1 MEVKLER
8 LNEKCEIRFVA
19 EVSGEEWK
27 KAQQNAIAALAQ
39 NVTVKGF
46 RKGKAPLQQAS
57 KYINPRDVL
66 DRAADKFVQKAYKEM
81 LDNHDVKPIVQP
93 ELIVNDFSAEKFS
106 CTFVVATAP
115 RIELGEYK
123 GITIEKK
130 AVRVYKAD
138 IEKELASMAEKNA
151 ELVVVEE
158 NVPAELGNTVV
169 IDFKG
174 FVDGEAFDG
183 GEASS
188 FELVLGSNTFVPGFE
203 EQLVG
208 VKTNEDKEVTITFP
222 ENYVANLSNKEARFE
237 VHVNAI
243 KKKVVPAIDDEFVKD
258 LDIEGV
264 ETLEQLKENVKEQLR
279 TRKTN
284 AQAQERY
291 DALLEQIVNGSTFY
305 CNNKLLQADA
315 DKIVKDFENRLEQ
328 QGFSLDDY
336 LVMSKKTKEDINK
349 EALEQA
355 YKNAKQAY
363 VIDGI
368 AVAEKINATPADVDA
383 KLAEFA
389 EQYKTTV
396 EELKKQ
402 LGNNINNFAYNVRH
416 EKVVAFIKANNNI

>member
-46 RKGKAPLQQAS
+46 RKGKAPLQQAA

-106 CTFVVATAP
+106 CTFVVATSP
-115 RIELGEYK
+115 KVELGEYK

-138 IEKELASMAEKNA
+138 IEKELETMAEKNA

-158 NVPAELGNTVV
+158 DVAAELGNTVV

-208 VKTNEDKEVTITFP
+208 VKTNEDKVVTITFP
-222 ENYVANLSNKEARFE
+222 ENYVANLSNKEAKFE

-243 KKKVVPAIDDEFVKD
+243 KKKVVPAIDDEFVAD

-264 ETLEQLKENVKEQLR
+264 ETVEQLKENVKEQLR

-291 DALLEQIVNGSTFY
+291 DALLEQIINGAKFF

-315 DKIVKDFENRLEQ
+315 EKIVKDFENRLEQ

-363 VIDGI
+363 VIDAIG
-368 AVAEKINATPADVDA
+368 VAEKINATPADVDA

-416 EKVVAFIKANNNI
+416 EKVVAFIKENNNI

>member
-1 MEVKLER
+1 MEVKLEK

-19 EVSGEEWK
+19 SVEGDEWK

-46 RKGKAPLQQAS
+46 RKGKAPLATAS

-115 RIELGEYK
+115 TIELGEYK

-138 IEKELASMAEKNA
+138 IEKELEAMAEKNA

-158 NVPAELGNTVV
+158 DVAAELGNTVV

-264 ETLEQLKENVKEQLR
+264 ETVEQLKENVKEQLR
-279 TRKTN
+279 VRKTN

-291 DALLEQIVNGSTFY
+291 DALLEQIVNNAKFY
-305 CNNKLLQADA
+305 CNSKLLKADA

-336 LVMSKKTKEDINK
+336 LVMSKKTKEDINN

-355 YKNAKQAY
+355 YKNAKNAY

-383 KLAEFA
+383 KLAQFA

-416 EKVVAFIKANNNI
+416 EKVVAFIKENNNI

>member
-66 DRAADKFVQKAYKEM
+66 DKAADKFVQKAYKEM

-158 NVPAELGNTVV
+158 DVAAELGNTVV

>member
-46 RKGKAPLQQAS
+46 RKGKAPLQQAA

-106 CTFVVATAP
+106 CTFVVATSP
-115 RIELGEYK
+115 KVELGEYK

-138 IEKELASMAEKNA
+138 IEKELETMAEKNA

-158 NVPAELGNTVV
+158 DVAAELGNTVV

-174 FVDGEAFDG
+174 FVDGEAFNG

-208 VKTNEDKEVTITFP
+208 VKTNEDKVVTITFP
-222 ENYVANLSNKEARFE
+222 ENYVANLSNKEAKFE

-243 KKKVVPAIDDEFVKD
+243 KKKVVPAIDDEFVAD

-264 ETLEQLKENVKEQLR
+264 ETVEQLKENVKEQLR

-291 DALLEQIVNGSTFY
+291 DALLEQIINGAKFF

-363 VIDGI
+363 VIDAIG
-368 AVAEKINATPADVDA
+368 VAEKINATPADVDA

-416 EKVVAFIKANNNI
+416 EKVVAFIKENNNI

>member
-46 RKGKAPLQQAS
+46 RKGKAPLQQAA

-106 CTFVVATAP
+106 CTFVVATSP
-115 RIELGEYK
+115 KVELGEYK

-138 IEKELASMAEKNA
+138 IEKELETMAEKNA

-158 NVPAELGNTVV
+158 DVAAELGNTVV

-208 VKTNEDKEVTITFP
+208 VKTNEDKVVTITFP
-222 ENYVANLSNKEARFE
+222 ENYVANLSNKEAKFE

-243 KKKVVPAIDDEFVKD
+243 KKKVVPAIDDEFVAD

-264 ETLEQLKENVKEQLR
+264 ETVEQLKENVKEQLR

-291 DALLEQIVNGSTFY
+291 DALLEQIINGAKFF

-363 VIDGI
+363 VIDAIG
-368 AVAEKINATPADVDA
+368 VAEKINATPADVDA

-416 EKVVAFIKANNNI
+416 EKVVAFIKENNNI

>member
-46 RKGKAPLQQAS
+46 RKGKAPLQQAA

-106 CTFVVATAP
+106 CTFVVATSP
-115 RIELGEYK
+115 KVELGEYK

-138 IEKELASMAEKNA
+138 IEKELETMAEKNA

-158 NVPAELGNTVV
+158 DVAAELGNTVV

-208 VKTNEDKEVTITFP
+208 VKTNEDKVVTITFP
-222 ENYVANLSNKEARFE
+222 ENYVANLSNKEAKFE

-243 KKKVVPAIDDEFVKD
+243 KKKVVPAIDDEFVAD

-264 ETLEQLKENVKEQLR
+264 ETVEQLKENVKEQLR

-291 DALLEQIVNGSTFY
+291 DALLEQIINGAKFF

-363 VIDGI
+363 VIDAIG
-368 AVAEKINATPADVDA
+368 VAEKINATPADVDA

-389 EQYKTTV
+389 ETYKTTV

-416 EKVVAFIKANNNI
+416 EKVVAFIKENNNI

>member
-46 RKGKAPLQQAS
+46 RKGKAPLQQAA

-106 CTFVVATAP
+106 CTFVVATSP
-115 RIELGEYK
+115 KVELGEYK

-138 IEKELASMAEKNA
+138 IEKELETMAEKNA

-158 NVPAELGNTVV
+158 DVAAELGNTVV

-208 VKTNEDKEVTITFP
+208 VKTNEDKVVTITFP
-222 ENYVANLSNKEARFE
+222 ENYVANLSNKEAKFE

-243 KKKVVPAIDDEFVKD
+243 KKKVVPAIDDEFVAD

-264 ETLEQLKENVKEQLR
+264 ETVEQLKENVKEQLR

-291 DALLEQIVNGSTFY
+291 DALLEQIINGAKFF

-363 VIDGI
+363 VIDAIG
-368 AVAEKINATPADVDA
+368 VAEKINATPADVDA
-383 KLAEFA
+383 KLTEFA

-416 EKVVAFIKANNNI
+416 EKVVAFIKENNNI